1 MMTAAPGNTPGASNR
16 LQRHTIVKRIRHK
29 KYTRVGSARV
39 LSPPPPVITYYSG
52 RSARSI
58 TYYKNGMG
66 LLCTWRERAEDR
78 KCVPINHAKCRG
90 RLCIMFCMYAPG
102 MFAIQLLIFQ
112 GGTPPD
118 SLKKK
123 SLLSSSSIV
132 SPVVA

>member
-16 LQRHTIVKRIRHK
+16 LQRHTIVKRITRTK
-29 KYTRVGSARV
+29 KIHTRVGSARV
-39 LSPPPPVITYYSG
+39 LFPPVITYYSG
-52 RSARSI
+52 TSARSI

-90 RLCIMFCMYAPG
+90 RLCI
-102 MFAIQLLIFQ
+102 IFLYVCARNVCHSTTDFSV
-112 GGTPPD
+112 GTPPD
-118 SLKKK
+118 SLTKK
-123 SLLSSSSIV
+123 SVLSSSSIV